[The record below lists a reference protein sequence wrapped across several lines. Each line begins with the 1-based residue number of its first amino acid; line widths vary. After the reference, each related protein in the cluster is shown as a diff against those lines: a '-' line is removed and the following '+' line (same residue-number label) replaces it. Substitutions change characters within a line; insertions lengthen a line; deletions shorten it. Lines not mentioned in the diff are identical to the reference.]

1 MSPTVPQT
9 LYSFPIRLA
18 STDFFLKN
26 FFFICQTWR
35 IASLPLRRHLISCVP
50 LVIVLS
56 KYIYIHHKLLI
67 VIKNVFELPC
77 MLDMYGLF
85 YLFSP
90 FMCLKMSFFCRMTP
104 AWHSHFIYE
113 LTFLELQQKS
123 DRTPPHTPP
132 PLSLSLSSVQVRFS
146 CVQVRR
152 RRSPLRRSKRAACA
166 FLMEVDLRGILV
178 RGGGREDREKKTDL
192 TV

>member
-1 MSPTVPQT
+1 MHATAVTSEVQRGPCFVPHSPPDS
-9 LYSFPIRLA
+9 LYSPDQTRIHRL
-18 STDFFLKN
+18 FFFFKT

-35 IASLPLRRHLISCVP
+35 IASLTLRRHLISCVP

-90 FMCLKMSFFCRMTP
+90 LHVLEDVLFCRMTP

-113 LTFLELQQKS
+113 LLTFLELQQKS
-123 DRTPPHTPP
+123 DRTPPHTHPS
-132 PLSLSLSSVQVRFS
+132 SLSLPCKFVSAAFKCAVVARLCAAANAPHVRS
-146 CVQVRR
+146 
-152 RRSPLRRSKRAACA
+152 
-166 FLMEVDLRGILV
+166 
-178 RGGGREDREKKTDL
+178 
-192 TV
+192 